1 MGLKAIALLM
11 FLYGG
16 LCLLLYQE
24 DLVLV
29 YNPLMMGLSVLLGH
43 HLVDGF
49 IYVIAGV
56 FLLRRQRWARILAL
70 VYSLIPLA
78 YSSYLAIV
86 GVFHPAV
93 FHPGN
98 FFVLQPYSM
107 KGRSVEFALALTYV
121 PLLMSCVFLWGLMR
135 PQLRAQFTRAAPRG

>member
-1 MGLKAIALLM
+1 MGLTTIALLM

-29 YNPLMMGLSVLLGH
+29 YNPITLALSVFLGH

-49 IYVIAGV
+49 VYVTAGV
-56 FLLRRQRWARILAL
+56 FLLRRQRWARILAI
-70 VYSLIPLA
+70 VYSFVPLA
-78 YSSYLAIV
+78 SSSYLAIG

-93 FHPGN
+93 LWPEN
-98 FFVLQPYSM
+98 FFALQPYSM
-107 KGRSVEFALALTYV
+107 QGGSYEFALALTYV
-121 PLLMSCVFLWGLMR
+121 PLLLSCVFLWGLTR
-135 PQLRAQFTRAAPRG
+135 PHIRAQFTRAAPHG